1 MPAQITETEIS
12 PTGPCWF
19 ADANVTMS
27 LKRQS
32 ALGSASSPLADNPRH
47 TQRSH
52 FNGMLWMS
60 WFISAEINFIY
71 HLGIHPFRN
80 ALCSTSMECPGNFQN
95 AWRLDDVKRSTW
107 HQFWDHSVRHHQTS
121 DSIVQQRSYRYIKHT
136 FVGILKGIPFIFSHD
151 ELDHGNPYPK
161 PSRERY
167 RLGWSTFGW
176 QQLGQK

>member
-19 ADANVTMS
+19 ADAHVTMS

-60 WFISAEINFIY
+60 
-71 HLGIHPFRN
+71 
-80 ALCSTSMECPGNFQN
+80 
-95 AWRLDDVKRSTW
+95 
-107 HQFWDHSVRHHQTS
+107 
-121 DSIVQQRSYRYIKHT
+121 
-136 FVGILKGIPFIFSHD
+136 
-151 ELDHGNPYPK
+151 
-161 PSRERY
+161 
-167 RLGWSTFGW
+167 
-176 QQLGQK
+176 